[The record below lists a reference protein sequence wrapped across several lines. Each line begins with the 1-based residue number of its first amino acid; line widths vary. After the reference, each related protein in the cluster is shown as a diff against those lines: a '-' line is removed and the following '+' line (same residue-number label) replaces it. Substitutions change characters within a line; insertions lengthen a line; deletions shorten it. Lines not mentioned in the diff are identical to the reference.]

1 MKIYLDHASTTPLK
15 KEVLDAMTPYF
26 CQYFENA
33 NSLYSGGRQTANA
46 VALARQSV
54 AKNFGCMPN
63 EIYFTSGGSEADT
76 WALKGIALAH
86 KSKGN
91 KIIISQIEHHAVLN
105 TAKWLKNNGFE
116 VVELPVDNN
125 GFVSP
130 QKLEELIDDNTI
142 LVSVMYVNNEVGT
155 IQPVKELAKIC
166 HDHKV
171 LFHSDCVQAVPYL
184 PLNFKELGFD
194 LASISAHKFNGPK
207 GVGALYVR
215 NGVKIDKLILGG
227 AQERS
232 HRGGTTDT
240 PAIVGLAKALEL
252 VQDSRDNH
260 NSHVESLRNYFEQLV
275 KEAIPFVHFNGGSP
289 RVGSVSNLAFEFVE
303 SEGILMLLDMDGIAV
318 SSGSACASGSLDPSH
333 VLLSMGVPIEVAHG
347 SVRFTFGEENTKEEV
362 EYTVKS
368 LTKIVERLRQM
379 SPLFNLKQG
388 ETHNV

>member
-1 MKIYLDHASTTPLK
+1 MRIYLDHASTTALK

-26 CQYFENA
+26 LEHFENA

-54 AKNFGCMPN
+54 ANNLGCLPN

-86 KSKGN
+86 KNKGN
-91 KIIISQIEHHAVLN
+91 KIIISKIEHHAILN
-105 TAKWLKNNGFE
+105 TAKWLKKQDFE
-116 VVELPVDNN
+116 IVELPVDKN
-125 GFVSP
+125 GIVSVEE
-130 QKLEELIDDNTI
+130 LERLIDDNTI

-155 IQPVKELAKIC
+155 IQPIKELAKVC

-184 PLNFKELGFD
+184 PLNFKELGLD

-207 GVGALYVR
+207 GIGALYVR
-215 NGVKIDKLILGG
+215 NGVKIDKLISGG
-227 AQERS
+227 SQERA

-240 PAIVGLAKALEL
+240 PSIVGMAKALEL
-252 VQDSRDNH
+252 VQVDREKH
-260 NSHVESLRNYFEQLV
+260 NAHVKELRNYFESLV
-275 KEAIPFVHFNGGSP
+275 KKSIPYVHFNGGNP
-289 RVGSVSNLAFEFVE
+289 RVSSVSNLSFEFVE

-333 VLLSMGVPIEVAHG
+333 VLLSMGVPIEIAHG
-347 SVRFTFGEENTKEEV
+347 SVRFTFGQENTKEEV
-362 EYTVKS
+362 EYTVQS
-368 LTKIVERLRQM
+368 LTKIIERLRLM

-388 ETHNV
+388 ETYNV